1 MGSIYFISDV
11 HLGAGTFD
19 QEREKRDKLIAF
31 LQQLP
36 GRADRLY
43 IVGDLFDFWF
53 EYRSAIL
60 KQHFSVLFEL
70 NNLVRQGVPVV
81 YMAGNHDFW
90 LGSFLTEQLGLETVY
105 GSITVELQGKRLFLC
120 HGDGM
125 INQDRGYRLLKKV
138 LRNPFC
144 LWLFQLIHPDIGVS
158 MGRLI
163 SRLSR
168 KHGAPTTWDPRPAYR
183 ELALSLLEKKPY
195 DAVVFGHV
203 HQSDFQEWDGK
214 AYLNLGDWIKQY
226 SYGRLAHGVLSLER
240 FDSHSQIC

>member
-1 MGSIYFISDV
+1 MGSIYFISDA
-11 HLGAGTFD
+11 HLGAGTLE
-19 QEREKRDKLIAF
+19 QESEKRETLIAF

-36 GRADRLY
+36 GRAEQLY

-70 NNLVRQGVPVV
+70 HDLIRQGVRVV

-90 LGSFLTEQLGLETVY
+90 LGSFLTEQVRIETVY

-125 INQDRGYRLLKKV
+125 ISQDWGYRLVKRV
-138 LRNPFC
+138 LRNRSC
-144 LWLFQLIHPDIGVS
+144 IRLFQLIHPDIGVA

-183 ELALSLLEKKPY
+183 NLALSLLKNQPY
-195 DAVVFGHV
+195 DAVIFGHV
-203 HQSDFQEWDGK
+203 HQPDFQEWEGK
-214 AYLNLGDWIKQY
+214 AYLNIGDWITQF
-226 SYGRLAHGVLSLER
+226 SYGRLAEGKLSLER
-240 FDSHSQIC
+240 FDRQAQIV